1 MGSQVTL
8 SAWTADEAGALAA
21 FAAVFAEFDRLE
33 ALLSTWRPGSE
44 LTRINEAAGG
54 EAVVV
59 SPDTFEAVRRGVE
72 LCGLTRGKFDPTFGA
87 LSGVWR
93 FDHDRDGRVPTDA
106 EIAPRLALVDCR
118 RVELDAARSAVRLP
132 LAGMKLHL
140 GGLGKGFAVDRGV
153 ALLRR
158 RGFRDFM
165 VQAGGDMYVAGARGD
180 RPWRVGIRDPRGG
193 PSSYFAAAE
202 VTDATFS
209 TSGDYER
216 AFLEDGVRYHHI
228 LDPATGRPAPAC
240 RSVTV
245 MARDATTA
253 EGLSKG
259 VFILGPEAGLAL
271 VEGVE
276 GAGAVVVDA
285 ANRVHVSRRL
295 EGRIKQLHPPTDAP

>member
-1 MGSQVTL
+1 
-8 SAWTADEAGALAA
+8 
-21 FAAVFAEFDRLE
+21 
-33 ALLSTWRPGSE
+33 
-44 LTRINEAAGG
+44 
-54 EAVVV
+54 
-59 SPDTFEAVRRGVE
+59 
-72 LCGLTRGKFDPTFGA
+72 
-87 LSGVWR
+87 
-93 FDHDRDGRVPTDA
+93 
-106 EIAPRLALVDCR
+106 
-118 RVELDAARSAVRLP
+118 
-132 LAGMKLHL
+132 
-140 GGLGKGFAVDRGV
+140 
-153 ALLRR
+153 
-158 RGFRDFM
+158 M